1 MIDFAALPP
10 EINSARMYSGAGA
23 APLLAAA
30 ASWEALSVD
39 LAQAATEF
47 RSTVTALA
55 GVWIGPSAAAMT
67 TAATAYTAW
76 LTMTAEQAGQSATQA
91 LAAVQAYE
99 AARAATIPPAVIA
112 GNRAQLAALVATNFL
127 GINTP
132 AIMATEALY
141 AEMWAQDA
149 AAMFG
154 YQAQSAAATSALPQF
169 TAAPQVTNPAAT
181 PANPLLQFMQT
192 LIPGFT
198 PGQPLQNLADLLVSP
213 LFMSFVSSGPYQL
226 PGQVLQLFTV
236 LWAVT
241 AGQSI
246 TNRITGGNN
255 NIEIPPALMPLATPA
270 AQPEAKPEAAAI
282 RAGLADGERIGGLRV
297 PPSWAQQRSPETQN
311 TPAPARP
318 IVPTPDLAALGG
330 LGGLGG
336 LGALAAIPRGG
347 TPTKQQRPEPEY
359 GTRSSV
365 VPKHPFGG

>member
-30 ASWEALSVD
+30 ASWETLSVD

-47 RSTVTALA
+47 RSTVMALA

-67 TAATAYTAW
+67 SASATYTSW
-76 LTMTAEQAGQSATQA
+76 LTTTAEQAAQTAAQA
-91 LAAVQAYE
+91 QAAVTAYE
-99 AARAATIPPAVIA
+99 MAFAATVNPAAVVA
-112 GNRAQLAALVATNFL
+112 NRTRFTTLVATNVL
-127 GINTP
+127 GINTA
-132 AIMATEALY
+132 AIAATEAEY

-154 YQAQSAAATSALPQF
+154 YQAESASATSALPQF

-181 PANPLLQFMQT
+181 TPGPILQFIQT

-198 PGQPLQNLADLLVSP
+198 PGQPLQNLADLLTSP
-213 LFMSFVSSGPYQL
+213 VFMAFLSSGPYQL

-246 TNRITGGNN
+246 TNRITGGN
-255 NIEIPPALMPLATPA
+255 IEIPQAVMPLATPVV
-270 AQPEAKPEAAAI
+270 QPEAKPEAAAI
-282 RAGLADGERIGGLRV
+282 RAGLADGERVGGLRV

-318 IVPTPDLAALGG
+318 IVPTPDLAALGA

-347 TPTKQQRPEPEY
+347 TPAKQQRPQPEY
-359 GTRSSV
+359 GTTSTV
-365 VPKHPFGG
+365 MPKHPFGG